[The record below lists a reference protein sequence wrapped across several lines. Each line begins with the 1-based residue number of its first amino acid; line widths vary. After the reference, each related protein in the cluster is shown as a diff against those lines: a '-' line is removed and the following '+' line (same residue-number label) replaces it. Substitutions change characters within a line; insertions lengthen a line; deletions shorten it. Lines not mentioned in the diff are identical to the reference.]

1 MVIEVKGDKYHIY
14 VVGRMATLKRLQ
26 DREGWLELEWHEGQ
40 ENDCTLT
47 LYDIAAMMQPWIVEV
62 DCANYPA
69 SLLLKEASPS
79 AMGEVMQ
86 RAAEQIRQLSFL
98 SQTPLHTLIRSMMS
112 CGLKIAE
119 IADRIKISRARV
131 SIMANTPYC
140 FAGSHAV
147 KHLHDMVE
155 QRFPSL
161 VPFVEA
167 AESRSRKRLGKMF
180 FNNWRNKK
188 DD

>member
-1 MVIEVKGDKYHIY
+1 MIIEHKGGKYHIH
-14 VVGRMATLKRLQ
+14 VVGRMATLKRRK

-47 LYDIAAMMQPWIVEV
+47 LYDVAAMMQPWIVEV
-62 DCANYPA
+62 DGANYPA

-79 AMGEVMQ
+79 AMGEVMK
-86 RAAEQIRQLSFL
+86 RAADQIQQLSFL
-98 SQTPLHTLIRSMMS
+98 SQTPLHTLIHSLVN
-112 CGLKIAE
+112 CGLRIME

-131 SIMANTPYC
+131 SVMFNTPYC
-140 FAGSHAV
+140 FAGSHV
-147 KHLHDMVE
+147 IKNLREMVE
-155 QRFPSL
+155 KRFPSL

-167 AESRSRKRLGKMF
+167 AEARSRKRLGQMY
-180 FNNWRNKK
+180 FNNWRNRK